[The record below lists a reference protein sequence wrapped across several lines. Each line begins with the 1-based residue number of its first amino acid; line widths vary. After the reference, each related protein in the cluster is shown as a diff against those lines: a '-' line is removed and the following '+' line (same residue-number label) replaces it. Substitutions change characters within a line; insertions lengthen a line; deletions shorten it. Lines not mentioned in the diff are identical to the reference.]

1 MKNIFK
7 PITLVLL
14 AGISFMACE
23 TTDLDLTISPNEL
36 APTQSDP
43 NLLLNAIQLA
53 YASNQDD
60 FGDVAAQLTR
70 IEYFNGRN
78 YFNALS
84 GTTLNAP
91 WARTY
96 SSDFTI
102 PGNGNVDVCS
112 FTISIS

>member
-70 IEYFNGRN
+70 IEYFNG
-78 YFNALS
+78 LT
-84 GTTLNAP
+84 GH
-91 WARTY
+91 
-96 SSDFTI
+96 
-102 PGNGNVDVCS
+102 GG
-112 FTISIS
+112 